1 MSEFSGLS
9 TKDRLWPLGAGG
21 HKPSPKPTAGKGHFL
36 RGGRHVRP
44 NYRDVQYRYD
54 LSDDFF
60 QFFLDE
66 SLTHSCAYF
75 LRNGERPLA
84 KRTRQGRHSRL

>member
-9 TKDRLWPLGAGG
+9 TKYRLWPSGAGG
-21 HKPSPKPTAGKGHFL
+21 HKPSPKPTAGNDRFP
-36 RGGRHVRP
+36 RGGRHLPP
-44 NYRDVQYRYD
+44 NYRDVQYHYY

-66 SLTHSCAYF
+66 SLTYSCVYF
-75 LRNGERPLA
+75 PRNGERPLA